1 MASCP
6 RMMFSLA
13 LIMLAI
19 NMIHAKYF
27 LIETEDKAEEGI
39 RKIGQY
45 FQPADKED
53 LLNNG
58 ERNVDL
64 TL

>member
-1 MASCP
+1 
-6 RMMFSLA
+6 
-13 LIMLAI
+13 MLAI

-27 LIETEDKAEEGI
+27 LIETEDKAVEGT

-45 FQPADKED
+45 FQPADKEGLPNRGD
-53 LLNNG
+53 
-58 ERNVDL
+58 RNLDL